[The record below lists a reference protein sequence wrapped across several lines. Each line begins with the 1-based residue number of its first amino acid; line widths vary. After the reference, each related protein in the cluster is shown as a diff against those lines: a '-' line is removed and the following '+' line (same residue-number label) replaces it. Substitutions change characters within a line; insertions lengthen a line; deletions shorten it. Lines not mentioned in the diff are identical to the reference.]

1 MPRALKYQQICIFG
15 LNNFTGMERIHI
27 SNEVSGLSLLPE
39 GGYGGV
45 YQRGVQTVEELRPV
59 ELDTNC
65 ALLSSY
71 KNPGVARQSYLV
83 QGVPQFVLQRF
94 HCDPTEHFQLTAP
107 YLHSA
112 LQTCFTLEK
121 NTVIN
126 TQIQIVQLQLH
137 IKYIQWTCHINI
149 QDGIYFQHYIQFPR

>member
-1 MPRALKYQQICIFG
+1 MLRALEYQQFCIFG
-15 LNNFTGMERIHI
+15 LKNFTGMERIHF
-27 SNEVSGLSLLPE
+27 SSVRPVQFLPE
-39 GGYGGV
+39 GGYGGI

-83 QGVPQFVLQRF
+83 QAVPQLVLQHF
-94 HCDPTEHFQLTAP
+94 HCDPTEHFQLTAS

-126 TQIQIVQLQLH
+126 T
-137 IKYIQWTCHINI
+137 
-149 QDGIYFQHYIQFPR
+149 